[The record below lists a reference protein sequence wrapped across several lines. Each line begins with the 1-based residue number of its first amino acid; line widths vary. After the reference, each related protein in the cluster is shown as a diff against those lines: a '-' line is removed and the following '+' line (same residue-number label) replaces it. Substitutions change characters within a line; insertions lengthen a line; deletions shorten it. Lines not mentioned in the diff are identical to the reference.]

1 MTFVE
6 ARDLGVSYPI
16 LTAPARSLKN
26 EILSRTT
33 GGRIAGNSAGR
44 VEVQAL
50 SQVNF
55 TFRPGDRVALIGHN
69 GSGKSTLLRV
79 LAGIYHPTSGT
90 IRSKGRVAALFDA
103 AFGMDIDATGYE
115 NIVLRAKYLGV
126 PRPEIDRRIDE
137 IVEFSELGDFM
148 AMPIR
153 TYSAGMT
160 ARLAFAISTSVEAD
174 ILLIDEGVSAG
185 DAGFMAKA
193 NKRLRSVVDRS
204 PIVVF
209 ASHDQGTMV
218 NLCNRGL
225 VLQSGQIQFDG
236 PVNDAYAHYNKL
248 IGAVVTEDL
257 SAQGNLV
264 A

>member
-1 MTFVE
+1 MTVVE
-6 ARDLGVSYPI
+6 VRDLGVRYPV
-16 LTAPARSLKN
+16 LSAPARSLKN
-26 EILSRTT
+26 QILSRTT
-33 GGRIAGNSAGR
+33 GGRIAGNSAGL

-79 LAGIYHPTSGT
+79 LAGIYHPTSGK
-90 IRSKGRVAALFDA
+90 IRLDGRVAALFDA
-103 AFGMDIDATGYE
+103 GFGMDIDATGYE
-115 NIVLRAKYLGV
+115 NIVLRAKYLGI
-126 PRPEIDRRIDE
+126 PRSEIDRRVDE
-137 IVEFSELGDFM
+137 IVEFSELGEFM

-153 TYSAGMT
+153 TYSAGMA

-193 NKRLRSVVDRS
+193 DKRLRSVIDRS
-204 PIVVF
+204 PIVVL
-209 ASHDQGTMV
+209 ASHDQKTMM
-218 NLCNRGL
+218 NLCTRGL
-225 VLQSGQIQFDG
+225 VLQSGQVLFDG
-236 PVNDAYAHYNKL
+236 NVADAYQHYNDMV
-248 IGAVVTEDL
+248 GALVSGASRTPGD
-257 SAQGNLV
+257 LV